1 MRPLV
6 QGAMELEKTNHRQK
20 ADEKAANWL
29 LTTAKSA
36 DLDLDDDLKI
46 EVQQKLSGKKRQHR
60 EMSTEDDDELEKLMF
75 KNPDGDDRKERNKER
90 QRQDALKKTYE

>member
-20 ADEKAANWL
+20 ADEKDANWL

-46 EVQQKLSGKKRQHR
+46 EV
-60 EMSTEDDDELEKLMF
+60 
-75 KNPDGDDRKERNKER
+75 
-90 QRQDALKKTYE
+90 